1 MDPLPLSASTIG
13 IVTFASQICKSIA
26 LLRALCKSLPG
37 RIHALSNEVADF
49 ELVLLQLASLVE
61 GRESL
66 PESKYS
72 AVPHLLKQARAKLN
86 EVETIVSALTRAYQK
101 SRRPLSLMN
110 TWRADQARLKEL
122 QDDIRTVKSS
132 LNIMLGATNSED
144 MLRIRLDIQ
153 AISTTTTQASQTQSA
168 LGERFITSL
177 AGVDERIARVEQML
191 QHQADILQMNQ
202 FIQVQSAYGTNLPL
216 KKRHTMTKPYSAAMM
231 PEQLNLGIRVT
242 PSNIACRKHCSCS
255 CHTQRNSASP
265 AFLNNVLGRLF
276 VGYAGMPAMSPKCDN
291 QECQGS
297 RSGKISLEYWFPASV
312 WSRILRMEL
321 SFHHAAGPSLQL
333 DMLRI
338 IPDNSQCIN
347 FAVDGNIGG
356 LKFLFDRGLA
366 SPRDVSSKRG
376 YSLLRWALYSKQYET
391 CKFLLQAGA
400 DVDYKPIGAFDNSP
414 RIKACHF
421 LLEGNLSEPA
431 VDALR
436 AITKGNEYLEDF
448 IDDSRFTKTHRIVL
462 GLCSSDLEAELLLHP
477 EEIDMQDSMGRTA
490 LAWAA
495 ARNDSRAVV
504 TLLRYGADPNIID
517 VQISG
522 ALSNAAAQGHTACVK
537 LLLDA
542 GADPDPPLPSGIKKG
557 GPLNVAARNAN
568 DALLVKIL
576 LDFGA
581 DVNQA
586 GVDGKTALF
595 HAAQKDDASLAILLL
610 EYGAE
615 INMSSSTGDT
625 PLTTAITHNSY
636 HVLQLFLE
644 RWHEYSECPRLK
656 GPHLLNI
663 TALYADL
670 KTIDI
675 LANTNHFRLRYDK
688 NYALGDFRKT
698 LRDRKD
704 ATEKLN
710 FAFDELLRIFE
721 GASHMTE
728 SEESLL
734 ESGQMHCTSPLSPTS
749 WEKRCL
755 VLQQR
760 DDEDSDDDF
769 HDAHEEL

>member
-1 MDPLPLSASTIG
+1 
-13 IVTFASQICKSIA
+13 
-26 LLRALCKSLPG
+26 
-37 RIHALSNEVADF
+37 
-49 ELVLLQLASLVE
+49 
-61 GRESL
+61 
-66 PESKYS
+66 
-72 AVPHLLKQARAKLN
+72 
-86 EVETIVSALTRAYQK
+86 
-101 SRRPLSLMN
+101 
-110 TWRADQARLKEL
+110 
-122 QDDIRTVKSS
+122 
-132 LNIMLGATNSED
+132 
-144 MLRIRLDIQ
+144 
-153 AISTTTTQASQTQSA
+153 
-168 LGERFITSL
+168 
-177 AGVDERIARVEQML
+177 
-191 QHQADILQMNQ
+191 
-202 FIQVQSAYGTNLPL
+202 
-216 KKRHTMTKPYSAAMM
+216 
-231 PEQLNLGIRVT
+231 
-242 PSNIACRKHCSCS
+242 
-255 CHTQRNSASP
+255 
-265 AFLNNVLGRLF
+265 
-276 VGYAGMPAMSPKCDN
+276 
-291 QECQGS
+291 
-297 RSGKISLEYWFPASV
+297 
-312 WSRILRMEL
+312 MEL

-477 EEIDMQDSMGRTA
+477 EEIDVQDSMGRTA

-625 PLTTAITHNSY
+625 PLTTAITHNSH

-734 ESGQMHCTSPLSPTS
+734 EAGQMHCTSPLSPTS

>member
-1 MDPLPLSASTIG
+1 MDPLSLSTSALA

-26 LLRALCKSLPG
+26 LLRSLCKSLPG

-61 GRESL
+61 GREIL
-66 PESKYS
+66 PENKYS
-72 AVPHLLKQARAKLN
+72 AIPHLLKQARAKLN
-86 EVETIVSALTRAYQK
+86 EVETIVNTLTRTYQK
-101 SRRPLSLMN
+101 SRLPLSLMN

-202 FIQVQSAYGTNLPL
+202 FIQVQSAYGTNLTL
-216 KKRHTMTKPYSAAMM
+216 KKRETMTKPHSAIM
-231 PEQLNLGIRVT
+231 PEQLNLGIR
-242 PSNIACRKHCSCS
+242 
-255 CHTQRNSASP
+255 RNSASP
-265 AFLNNVLGRLF
+265 AFLNNLLGRLF

-297 RSGKISLEYWFPASV
+297 RSSKISLEYWFPASV

-347 FAVDGNIGG
+347 FAVDGNISG
-356 LKFLFDRGLA
+356 LKFLFDRGFA
-366 SPRDVSSKRG
+366 SPRDVSSTRG

-462 GLCSSDLEAELLLHP
+462 GLSSSDLEAELLLHP
-477 EEIDMQDSMGRTA
+477 EEIDAQDSMGRTA

-537 LLLDA
+537 LLLDS

-557 GPLNVAARNAN
+557 SPLNVAARNSN
-568 DALLVKIL
+568 DALLVKVL

-625 PLTTAITHNSY
+625 PLTTAITHNSH

-663 TALYADL
+663 TALYANL
-670 KTIDI
+670 KTIYI
-675 LANTNHFRLRYDK
+675 LANTDHFRLKYDE

-698 LRDRKD
+698 LHDRKD
-704 ATEKLN
+704 ATDKLN
-710 FAFDELLRIFE
+710 FAFDELLQIFE

-728 SEESLL
+728 SDGSLL
-734 ESGQMHCTSPLSPTS
+734 EAGQMHCTSPVSPTS
-749 WEKRCL
+749 WEKGYL
-755 VLQQR
+755 GQQHR
-760 DDEDSDDDF
+760 DNEDSDDDF
-769 HDAHEEL
+769 HDAYEQL